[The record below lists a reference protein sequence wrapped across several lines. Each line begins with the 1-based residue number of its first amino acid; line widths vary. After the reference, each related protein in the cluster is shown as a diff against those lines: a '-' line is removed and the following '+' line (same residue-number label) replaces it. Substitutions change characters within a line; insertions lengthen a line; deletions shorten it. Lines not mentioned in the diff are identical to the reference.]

1 MAGHRLTLV
10 ALLACVL
17 APAAAQV
24 GVYGWAFGGDFLIAN
39 TDVGSAALYQN
50 GTYHALGGGMAYTS
64 DGMRTYQDVSV
75 ILEYADEL
83 YVAGSFADHGL
94 RGIGGWNGKK
104 WDNLRG
110 GFTGACEVTALAAHG
125 DVVFVGVDGVCN
137 TTSGVTISG
146 VGSYSRATG
155 WSNMSGGVQGPTLDP
170 SVAGA
175 SVSSLTVLPQLQLLA
190 VGGLFTSAGALKAN
204 LLAFWNVTAAA
215 WSPLSAQSLAL
226 SLLPDECAPT
236 PTSCWNPSTVSAV
249 AVNASTVVIGGA
261 FTVPPAAPTFNV
273 LRWTEAGFA
282 SLPPPPYPLASPPSS
297 LLVATDGT
305 VYAAVGA
312 DVLVLPPE
320 ASEWI
325 SLKTISTVFA
335 WPLVAISRLYFDA
348 LGSLYAFGQ
357 MPAGMAVLVFA
368 PAVELNETAYSYTNA
383 SRWGI
388 VVAPSLSS
396 TADTVSAATP
406 VLRDYTPALTT
417 EEPLS
422 RVFLT
427 GLVCATVGFVAG
439 GMLFFAGRCSAQA
452 AKGQYERI

>member
-1 MAGHRLTLV
+1 MAALTLTLV

-24 GVYGWAFGGDFLIAN
+24 GAYGWAFGGDFLIAN

-64 DGMRTYQDVSV
+64 EGMRTYQDVSV
-75 ILEYADEL
+75 ILEYDDGL
-83 YVAGSFADHGL
+83 YVAGRFADHGL
-94 RGIGGWNGKK
+94 RGIGQWDGKK

-110 GFTGACEVTALAAHG
+110 GFTGGCEVTALAAHG
-125 DVVFVGVDGVCN
+125 DFIFVGVDGVCN

-155 WSNMSGGVQGPTLDP
+155 WSNMAGGVEGPALGP
-170 SVAGA
+170 SAA
-175 SVSSLTVLPQLQLLA
+175 SASISSLTVLPHLQLLA

-204 LLAFWNVTAAA
+204 LIAFWNVTAAA

-226 SLLPDECAPT
+226 ALLPDECAPT
-236 PTSCWNPSTVSAV
+236 PASCWNPSTVSAV
-249 AVNASTVVIGGA
+249 AANGSKVVIGGA
-261 FTVPPAAPTFNV
+261 FTAPAVASPFNV
-273 LRWTEAGFA
+273 LLWTEAGFA

-297 LLVATDGT
+297 LLVATDGAI
-305 VYAAVGA
+305 YAAVGA
-312 DVLVLPPE
+312 DVLVLPPD
-320 ASEWI
+320 ASEWT

-335 WPLVAISRLYFDA
+335 WPLVAISQLYLDA
-348 LGSLYAFGQ
+348 MGSLYAFGQ
-357 MPAGMAVLVFA
+357 MPAGMAVLVFG
-368 PAVELNETAYSYTNA
+368 PATELNETAYSYTNA

-388 VVAPSLSS
+388 VVAPSLSN
-396 TADTVSAATP
+396 TADAVSAATP
-406 VLRDYTPALTT
+406 VLRDYAPPLTK

-452 AKGQYERI
+452 SKGQYERI